1 MRSIPV
7 MRRGFVLVQMLGI
20 SLAVLVFLRV
30 SVTYAHKRG
39 FWGFL
44 ESVGIGNEPTDWAAR
59 RENVLIRDMLPQI
72 HENSFE
78 YSMKFLQ
85 FVSSIMR
92 SFKLTCMAGVDFII
106 MLMVQSRRTERT
118 LTGTNW
124 GNMAQEEYSISE
136 QYAR

>member
-59 RENVLIRDMLPQI
+59 RENVLVRDMMTQLN
-72 HENSFE
+72 ENSFK
-78 YSMKFLQ
+78 YTMIAIQL
-85 FVSSIMR
+85 VSCVIR

-106 MLMVQSRRTERT
+106 MQMVQCRR
-118 LTGTNW
+118 
-124 GNMAQEEYSISE
+124 SE
-136 QYAR
+136 KNSHC